1 MELNNELC
9 KQIFHNLEETVIL
22 FSDKG
27 GEYLK
32 VIGSS
37 QNCLGEEKCDLVGKK
52 TIQETLSEDISNL
65 FMTKINEAISE
76 QEAIALEYQIANLS
90 LVDMAES
97 PNSSDVQYLR
107 AKVLPVKENG
117 RDMVAWISS
126 DITEYKKKL
135 EIQLENAT
143 RKTQ

>member
-37 QNCLGEEKCDLVGKK
+37 QNCLGEEKCDLVGK

-97 PNSSDVQYLR
+97 PPNSSDVQYLR

-126 DITEYKKKL
+126 DITEYKKL

-143 RKTQ
+143 PRKTQ